1 MELEI
6 LCKET
11 IKPITS
17 TSPELRNLP
26 LCLFDQQ
33 APNIYM
39 QLLYFY
45 TNNNAVVS
53 SSGCRGRL
61 LKDSLSKALTFY
73 YPFAGRLRNGGNFID
88 CNDMG
93 AIFSEAK
100 LQCSMLEF
108 MNNFNLEREEILK
121 LTFAVDINGNDP
133 TFNPLLLIQLTQFEC
148 GGDVMFVFCSHKV
161 ADLASLTNFMNDWAS
176 IARSSDDS
184 DLPVVSPEINGVRY
198 FPPELGTGGDLSG
211 GEDSGTVRRDENVR
225 SKRLVFEGSKI
236 AALKAMVSEEV
247 KNPTR
252 VQILTAFI
260 YKAVLSAKYSA
271 TGSRPATSLLQL
283 INLRTRVEP
292 PLPETLTGNIV
303 TLFIASST
311 AAEQREM
318 KLCNMVGDMKTSFE
332 EFCKTFPRN
341 YRDEAWK
348 FASQI
353 TRQRDDGD
361 VEKSRGA

>member
-45 TNNNAVVS
+45 TKNNAAVS
-53 SSGCRGRL
+53 SSGCH
-61 LKDSLSKALTFY
+61 LT
-73 YPFAGRLRNGGNFID
+73 
-88 CNDMG
+88 
-93 AIFSEAK
+93 
-100 LQCSMLEF
+100 
-108 MNNFNLEREEILK
+108 
-121 LTFAVDINGNDP
+121 
-133 TFNPLLLIQLTQFEC
+133 
-148 GGDVMFVFCSHKV
+148 
-161 ADLASLTNFMNDWAS
+161 SLTNFMNDWAS

-252 VQILTAFI
+252 VQILAAFI

-271 TGSRPATSLLQL
+271 TGGLSL
-283 INLRTRVEP
+283 VS
-292 PLPETLTGNIV
+292 IV
-303 TLFIASST
+303 F
-311 AAEQREM
+311 
-318 KLCNMVGDMKTSFE
+318 KLDSI
-332 EFCKTFPRN
+332 
-341 YRDEAWK
+341 
-348 FASQI
+348 SI
-353 TRQRDDGD
+353 
-361 VEKSRGA
+361 